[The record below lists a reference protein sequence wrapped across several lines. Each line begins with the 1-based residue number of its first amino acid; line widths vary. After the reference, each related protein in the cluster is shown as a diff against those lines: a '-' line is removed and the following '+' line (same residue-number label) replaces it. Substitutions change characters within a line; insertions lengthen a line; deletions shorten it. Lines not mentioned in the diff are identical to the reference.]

1 MKFNFRNQH
10 DKIRLVRDAREL
22 RNWSDCR
29 NKTKFLHVMYKIKI
43 PMRQS
48 VTQSVSSKFDFRAT
62 FNISLLPIECSKH
75 FFLVLY
81 HSFSKRNSLTHS
93 NTIVVV
99 GSFPKSNENFLT
111 IIWNECRCSTERLLG
126 DWDVD
131 CTEMHWSIKYEMYFY
146 PIFIDNWKFVFF
158 RIHTGHSYSC
168 MQIFSFFPILKTF
181 VVSIS
186 FTINCVDDL
195 IQQRLK
201 KKIEPNWR
209 NLLALF
215 WWIYWKTYDL
225 CMEYTRRRLFDWNRF
240 LYFCFVFRQLLLSI
254 FYCILLQQHF
264 KSKFQSQRY
273 VWRISLTWILNSAS
287 STPRRIS
294 IFI

>member
-81 HSFSKRNSLTHS
+81 HSSSKRNSLTHS

-201 KKIEPNWR
+201 KKLNQTDG
-209 NLLALF
+209 
-215 WWIYWKTYDL
+215 IYWLSFGEFIEKHMIYV
-225 CMEYTRRRLFDWNRF
+225 WNTPDDVCLIGIAF
-240 LYFCFVFRQLLLSI
+240 YIFVLSSGNCFFPYSI
-254 FYCILLQQHF
+254 VFYCSNI
-264 KSKFQSQRY
+264 SKVNFN
-273 VWRISLTWILNSAS
+273 LNAMFDGYLW
-287 STPRRIS
+287 PE
-294 IFI
+294 F